1 MMKSKKWAIIG
12 GLTVG
17 MTIGSI
23 FFTPNIMKASEEVIL
38 ASVDWVTAQLN
49 PIKSQIAKLEAQIAA
64 QQKEIDSLK
73 QQLANQSPST
83 SLPSTVYVTKNKV
96 AIRSGAST
104 TYKII
109 GYKNAGDSLKVID
122 SFTSSQGL
130 WYRVQLSSTVKG
142 WVYSGDVS
150 TSRNTANNNQKT
162 VVTVT
167 KANIRKGAS
176 TSYPIVATLERGV
189 SLLFIQSFT
198 NSQGEI
204 WYNVEMGNGKR
215 GWMAAYLG
223 EVK

>member
-1 MMKSKKWAIIG
+1 MKAKKWAIIG

-17 MTIGSI
+17 MTVGSI
-23 FFTPNIMKASEEVIL
+23 FFTPSIMKASEEVIL

-49 PIKSQIAKLEAQIAA
+49 PMKSQIAKLEAQIQA
-64 QQKEIDSLK
+64 QQKEINSLK

-83 SLPSTVYVTKNKV
+83 SSSTTVYVTKNKV

-104 TYKII
+104 NYKII
-109 GYKNAGDSLKVID
+109 SYKNAGDALKVIN

-130 WYRVQLSSTVKG
+130 WYNVQLSSTVKG

-150 TSRNTANNNQKT
+150 TSKNTASNNQKT

-176 TSYPIVATLERGV
+176 TSYPIVETVERGV
-189 SLLFIQSFT
+189 SLLFIQQFT
-198 NSQGEI
+198 NSRGEI
-204 WYNVEMGNGKR
+204 WYNVETNSGKR
-215 GWMAAYLG
+215 GWLAAYLG